1 MTMTE
6 IQELLTTLMTG
17 IDKKTAVRVE
27 PCQEQDRAA
36 VTVYLTRDRRT
47 GTLQVNEADLT
58 AASTSLMRRNHIRT
72 ALKRA
77 RDRMWEETVPIL
89 STKVDN
95 QKSDGLSWA
104 RPSFGGGRGRR

>member
-6 IQELLTTLMTG
+6 IQNLLTNLMNS
-17 IDKKTAVRVE
+17 IDKKTALRVE
-27 PCQEQDRAA
+27 PCSEPDRAA
-36 VTVYLTRDRRT
+36 VTVHLTRDRRN
-47 GTLQVNEADLT
+47 GLLQVNEADLT

-77 RDRMWEETVPIL
+77 RDRMWEDTIPIL

-95 QKSDGLSWA
+95 QKSDGMSWA
-104 RPSFGGGRGRR
+104 RPSFGGRGRR